1 MCVAESLCADGEFGR
16 RNCHSAGFRQS
27 KLKKLL
33 IFYIIMSRYVA
44 RKRSNMADFLL
55 GLFTGA
61 AAVYIAVAVLTANR
75 RK

>member
-1 MCVAESLCADGEFGR
+1 MLTGSLAEETASQPAFG
-16 RNCHSAGFRQS
+16 NQS
-27 KLKKLL
+27 LKKLL

>member
-1 MCVAESLCADGEFGR
+1 MCAEGDVI
-16 RNCHSAGFRQS
+16 FR
-27 KLKKLL
+27 KLKLNKKLL
-33 IFYIIMSRYVA
+33 IFYIIMSRNVA